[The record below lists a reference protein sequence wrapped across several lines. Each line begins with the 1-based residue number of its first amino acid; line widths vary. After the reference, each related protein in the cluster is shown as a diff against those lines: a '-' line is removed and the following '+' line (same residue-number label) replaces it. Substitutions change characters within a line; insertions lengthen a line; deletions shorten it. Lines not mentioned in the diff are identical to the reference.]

1 MYKGLD
7 MFNQLLLTWKI
18 MIFYFFLMLCVCMC
32 SVLLFGDFADTFTLS
47 LQKPNLL
54 QLVFNIYGRAP
65 KAVKQ
70 VYLLFTMFFII

>member
-1 MYKGLD
+1 
-7 MFNQLLLTWKI
+7 MFNQLLLTWRIVK
-18 MIFYFFLMLCVCMC
+18 FFFLFFMLCVCVC
-32 SVLLFGDFADTFTLS
+32 SVLLFGDFADTITLS